1 MGKIY
6 TFREVTDKEELEKC
20 FLLRYK
26 VYSESANKVFIN
38 ENIDKIDVDFYDVH
52 ARHYCLQVDEIIAG
66 YLRVVLPKEDIT
78 NETVFGIGEKYSWF
92 ERADYFH
99 QNLIEKKEKLTEA
112 SRLIILPEFS
122 SIKVSRHLV
131 ECAVVLYVLICIG
144 QSHAIINCLEEHA
157 AFYESYGFIPVANG
171 EKYFLNGMN
180 RMCLS
185 LSLSLSLSSVPKQY
199 HERFEAMAA
208 EYRSTGKIVKEL

>member
-1 MGKIY
+1 LG
-6 TFREVTDKEELEKC
+6 LEK
-20 FLLRYK
+20 
-26 VYSESANKVFIN
+26 
-38 ENIDKIDVDFYDVH
+38 NI
-52 ARHYCLQVDEIIAG
+52 LG
-66 YLRVVLPKEDIT
+66 L
-78 NETVFGIGEKYSWF
+78 FGIGEKYSWF

-99 QNLIEKKEKLTEA
+99 QNGKAPFPFLSYSGVPKSQWDFYQNLFEKKEKLTEA

-131 ECAVVLYVLICIG
+131 ECAAVVLYVLICIG

-185 LSLSLSLSSVPKQY
+185 LNRMCLSLSLSLSLSSVPKQY